1 MAEELLEKGKESS
14 LSTETGATQLFKDYK
29 QNSMPVPGARTSY
42 ALFYPFNRNH
52 DSTELLHQ
60 KACKNFN

>member
-29 QNSMPVPGARTSY
+29 QNSMPVPG
-42 ALFYPFNRNH
+42 FCPF
-52 DSTELLHQ
+52 L
-60 KACKNFN
+60 CKVGNI